1 MSELDVIGT
10 LRGTDKGSAH
20 VFAWDYLRHYE
31 ELFCRFKHSDINLI
45 EIGVDGGAS
54 LRTWHWFF
62 EKATLVGIDVNPQC
76 LRFAGDR
83 TVIKIGSQEDPSFLQ
98 SVASEYPPMIVIDDG
113 SHIAHHMITS
123 FETLFP
129 QLRPGG
135 IYIFEDMSFHF
146 EDGVGQW
153 KGFKEQQGLA
163 ETSMFDYLS
172 RFIRARAANID
183 SPKNSWGIS
192 RYVFEHIDSVVTFGG
207 VIGIRKKAPRNF
219 ERDIEIFEREMR
231 GGSDNKINAER
242 YAQYLVKHNLHQ
254 ERAVA
259 LLRSVLKANPNNGPP
274 LTTLFSALTRLARLD
289 EAAEVA
295 EELTRVY
302 PSNQGS
308 WFRLADLQRQRQRPD
323 LELLAVKKLL
333 ELAPES
339 VDVRSRLSTLYERS
353 EDLQAALREARK
365 ACLISP
371 AQINLANRVRELE
384 GRLSASR

>member
-10 LRGTDKGSAH
+10 LRGTDKGSAD
-20 VFAWDYLRHYE
+20 VFAWDYQRHYE
-31 ELFCRFKHSDINLI
+31 ELFCRFKHSDINLM

-54 LRTWHWFF
+54 LRTWHWFL
-62 EKATLVGIDVNPQC
+62 EKATLIGIDVNPEC

-83 TVIKIGSQEDPSFLQ
+83 IVIKIGSQEDPSFLQ

-135 IYIFEDMSFHF
+135 IYIFEEMSFHF

-153 KGFKEQQGLA
+153 KGFREHQGLA
-163 ETSMFDYLS
+163 ETSMFDDLS

-192 RYVFEHIDSVVTFGG
+192 RYVFEHIDSVVT
-207 VIGIRKKAPRNF
+207 
-219 ERDIEIFEREMR
+219 
-231 GGSDNKINAER
+231 
-242 YAQYLVKHNLHQ
+242 
-254 ERAVA
+254 
-259 LLRSVLKANPNNGPP
+259 
-274 LTTLFSALTRLARLD
+274 RLD
-289 EAAEVA
+289 EAAEFA

-308 WFRLADLQRQRQRPD
+308 WFRLADLQRQRQRQRPD
-323 LELLAVKKLL
+323 LELLVMKKLL

-365 ACLISP
+365 ASLISP
-371 AQINLANRVRELE
+371 AQINLANRVRELD